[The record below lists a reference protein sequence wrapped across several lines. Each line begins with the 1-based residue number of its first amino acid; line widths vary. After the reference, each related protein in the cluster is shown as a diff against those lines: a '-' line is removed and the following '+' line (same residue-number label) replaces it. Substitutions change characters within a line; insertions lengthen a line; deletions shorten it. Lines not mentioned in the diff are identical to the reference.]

1 MNARKPTAASNPNR
15 PTRRREHR
23 EPLRKVGR
31 DSSRALPPGM
41 LRPSFMPERDAN
53 PDLCLRGQIPSLDS
67 RSRVLTRFQP
77 AKTADW
83 PKSFYTGGYPSGLCR
98 KWERDKRLRNNHLRE
113 SRRLLSQR
121 PLALN
126 LGRQRGGRTKAAV
139 DNYPNRGSSVGSQVM
154 G

>member
-1 MNARKPTAASNPNR
+1 MRTPTSACEAKYRLQTPGVGFLRVFNQPKR
-15 PTRRREHR
+15 PIG
-23 EPLRKVGR
+23 PK
-31 DSSRALPPGM
+31 AYIPG
-41 LRPSFMPERDAN
+41 
-53 PDLCLRGQIPSLDS
+53 
-67 RSRVLTRFQP
+67 V
-77 AKTADW
+77 
-83 PKSFYTGGYPSGLCR
+83 YPSGLCR

-139 DNYPNRGSSVGSQVM
+139 DNYPNRGSCIGSQVM